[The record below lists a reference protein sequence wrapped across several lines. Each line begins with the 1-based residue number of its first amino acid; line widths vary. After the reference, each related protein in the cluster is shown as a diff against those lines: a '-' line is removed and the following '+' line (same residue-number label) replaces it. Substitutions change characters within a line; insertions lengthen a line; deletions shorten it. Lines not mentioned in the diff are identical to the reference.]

1 MRHTTVPLGIVYP
14 ATSESTKALWST
26 VIGAVQDNLM
36 TSATQASESK
46 IHKRKSEAYKV
57 SSWLYGVWKTTYM
70 PL

>member
-1 MRHTTVPLGIVYP
+1 MKHTTVPLGIVYP

-46 IHKRKSEAYKV
+46 IHYMESLMRSVWSFLV
-57 SSWLYGVWKTTYM
+57 SL
-70 PL
+70 